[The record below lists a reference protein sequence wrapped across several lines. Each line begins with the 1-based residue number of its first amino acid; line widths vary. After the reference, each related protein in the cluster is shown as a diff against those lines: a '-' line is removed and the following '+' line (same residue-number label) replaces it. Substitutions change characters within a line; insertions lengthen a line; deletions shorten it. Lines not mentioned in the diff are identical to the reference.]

1 MVDDKISAMK
11 ELVGR
16 TEENYYNQIDLG
28 KYGLES
34 NKKFIEGLFLTEGLD
49 GVKRNFSQK
58 KGDETNRKIDGAMN
72 LDSFLERINKE
83 NFLYFKIILEDFDF
97 RNISYAAIF
106 KEKDTDHFLM
116 IECDY
121 NENNFEKIEK
131 LYGQA
136 FGIKLRKEK
145 VDPIL
150 AKIYKSRR

>member
-1 MVDDKISAMK
+1 MK

-28 KYGLES
+28 KYDLES

-58 KGDETNRKIDGAMN
+58 KCDETNRKIDEDMS
-72 LDSFLERINKE
+72 LDSFLKRINE
-83 NFLYFKIILEDFDF
+83 DGSPYFKVILEDFDF

-131 LYGQA
+131 LYDQA
-136 FGIKLRKEK
+136 FGVKLRKEK
-145 VDPIL
+145 VNPIL
-150 AKIYKSRR
+150 AKVYKSRRK